1 MINNEIWYNYQSKF
15 WKSHWTDSCL
25 AFLHDKISE
34 CFDKGLMTDMIL
46 IELPKAFDMIG
57 HDILLKKLSAI
68 GFSNHTIG
76 WFKLHLSN
84 ILFRVNLGNCYSN
97 SSNILCG
104 VLKGSSPGPLLF
116 LIYVNNM
123 YQAVKSNPFLYAID
137 SCRIFQGRDDVEI

>member
-1 MINNEIWYNYQSKF
+1 
-15 WKSHWTDSCL
+15 
-25 AFLHDKISE
+25 
-34 CFDKGLMTDMIL
+34 MTDMIL

-84 ILFRVNLGNCYSN
+84 ILLRVSSGNCYSN

-116 LIYVNNM
+116 LM
-123 YQAVKSNPFLYAID
+123 
-137 SCRIFQGRDDVEI
+137 

>member
-1 MINNEIWYNYQSKF
+1 MKFDATISQTFGKATRQTHASRFCMIKFPSVLIRAWWLTWYWLNSQRHSIW
-15 WKSHWTDSCL
+15 L
-25 AFLHDKISE
+25 AMIY
-34 CFDKGLMTDMIL
+34 LM
-46 IELPKAFDMIG
+46 
-57 HDILLKKLSAI
+57 KKLSAI

-97 SSNILCG
+97 SSNISCW

-137 SCRIFQGRDDVEI
+137 SCRIFQGRDDIEI